1 MVAEKANLPL
11 CMHHSNNN
19 TCKICKVHTPTPKEH
34 ERSCKEYALSA
45 QEQEQNMG
53 RKAITFQL

>member
-34 ERSCKEYALSA
+34 ERSCKEYALSEE
-45 QEQEQNMG
+45 EQE
-53 RKAITFQL
+53 